1 LLSKG
6 GFHPVIGVIGILS
19 FPVSPPGTKLEV
31 VSATTAQIF
40 DHTVAK
46 PYPGA
51 TAFRLGSQLTKV
63 RRLHRERVGE

>member
-19 FPVSPPGTKLEV
+19 SPVSQKLEV
-31 VSATTAQIF
+31 GSATTAQIF

-51 TAFRLGSQLTKV
+51 TLFRLGSQLNKKFGDFTV
-63 RRLHRERVGE
+63 RG